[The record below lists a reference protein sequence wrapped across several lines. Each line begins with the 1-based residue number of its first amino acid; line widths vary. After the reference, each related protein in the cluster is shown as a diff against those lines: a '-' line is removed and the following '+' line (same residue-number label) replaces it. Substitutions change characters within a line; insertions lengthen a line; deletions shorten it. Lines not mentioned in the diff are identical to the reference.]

1 MSTRTTPSV
10 SRTARRV
17 VRLAVMTVGLAGLL
31 VTVNTVPG
39 AATPPSHFGTEI
51 LSRGTL
57 SHGSLRVNPSLQI
70 VIARVT
76 VDAGGSSG
84 WHSHPGGAIVT
95 VQQGEITT
103 YRSLGKGDEQEGSRS
118 DEGVSVPFPQCVITR
133 YTQGQSF
140 IERPGEPL
148 DAVNSGS
155 TQTIVYATLPGVP
168 VGGSPRTD
176 EPNPGTC
183 PV

>member
-1 MSTRTTPSV
+1 
-10 SRTARRV
+10 V
-17 VRLAVMTVGLAGLL
+17 VR
-31 VTVNTVPG
+31 NTV
-39 AATPPSHFGTEI
+39 E
-51 LSRGTL
+51 
-57 SHGSLRVNPSLQI
+57 V
-70 VIARVT
+70 
-76 VDAGGSSG
+76 GGSSG
-84 WHSHPGGAIVT
+84 WHSHPGGAIVL

-103 YRSLGKGDEQEGSRS
+103 YRSLGKSDEQEGSRS
-118 DEGVSVPFPQCVITR
+118 DDGVSGPFPRCIITR

-148 DAVNSGS
+148 NAVNTGS
-155 TQTIVYATLPGVP
+155 IQTIGYVTFPGVP